1 MDVQQT
7 SIPCTLTELHP
18 HEQWGSL
25 HSTIYR
31 VSISQGVLIWLS
43 VVRRLE
49 RCRGLW
55 EATQDDRY
63 VAATKSRKLDPRS
76 ESYRSE
82 LYRKLEVREHYQ
94 RVVLRRSRLR

>member
-1 MDVQQT
+1 MGGHFTQEGADV
-7 SIPCTLTELHP
+7 
-18 HEQWGSL
+18 
-25 HSTIYR
+25 
-31 VSISQGVLIWLS
+31 VS

-76 ESYRSE
+76 EAYRSE
-82 LYRKLEVREHYQ
+82 LYRKLEVRE
-94 RVVLRRSRLR
+94 RSPACRA